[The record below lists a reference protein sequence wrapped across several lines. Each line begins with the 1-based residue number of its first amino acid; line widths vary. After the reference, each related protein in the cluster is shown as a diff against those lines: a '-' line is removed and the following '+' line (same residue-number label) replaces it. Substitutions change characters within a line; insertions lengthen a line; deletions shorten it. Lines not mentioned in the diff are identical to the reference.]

1 MDEENNEP
9 SISINDLNLSLQVID
24 VCSERGAFKGAELKD
39 IGILRDKL
47 YAFIEANKP
56 DEDEDESETLD
67 EEVSGD
73 AGREETPPKDKGA
86 PFNPG

>member
-24 VCSERGAFKGAELKD
+24 VCSERGAFKGAELTD

-56 DEDEDESETLD
+56 AESEED
-67 EEVSGD
+67 GSEESES
-73 AGREETPPKDKGA
+73 EESSD
-86 PFNPG
+86 

>member
-24 VCSERGAFKGAELKD
+24 VCSERGAFKGAELTD

-56 DEDEDESETLD
+56 DENEAEPET
-67 EEVSGD
+67 EEVEKIPEQLEFD
-73 AGREETPPKDKGA
+73 FKEEE
-86 PFNPG
+86 

>member
-9 SISINDLNLSLQVID
+9 SISINDINLALQVID
-24 VCSERGAFKGAELKD
+24 VCSERGAFKGAELTD

-56 DEDEDESETLD
+56 DEDDSETLD

-73 AGREETPPKDKGA
+73 AGREEKA
-86 PFNPG
+86 SNIPG

>member
-24 VCSERGAFKGAELKD
+24 ICSERGAFKGAELKD

-56 DEDEDESETLD
+56 DEDESETD

-73 AGREETPPKDKGA
+73 AGREETPPEDKGA

>member
-1 MDEENNEP
+1 MDKENNEP

-24 VCSERGAFKGAELKD
+24 VCSERGAFKGAELTD

-56 DEDEDESETLD
+56 DEDESETLN

-73 AGREETPPKDKGA
+73 EGREETPSKGA

>member
-1 MDEENNEP
+1 MDKENNEP

-24 VCSERGAFKGAELKD
+24 VCSERGAFKGAELTD

-56 DEDEDESETLD
+56 DEDESETD

-73 AGREETPPKDKGA
+73 AGREETPLEEDGIPCCEG
-86 PFNPG
+86 

>member
-24 VCSERGAFKGAELKD
+24 VCSERGAFKGAELTD

-56 DEDEDESETLD
+56 DEDEDESETD
-67 EEVSGD
+67 EDVSGD
-73 AGREETPPKDKGA
+73 AGREEKASKGA